1 MPGSM
6 RGAGRGRRN
15 EHRFHDASWPGL
27 SRPYTFVNLTQIDN
41 LRRKTWMPGS
51 SPGMTRREC
60 ADDLWREDFDL
71 ADKIDS
77 YVCGISDTPLLGD
90 TIGRS
95 LDHAV
100 RRWGPR
106 EALVSPSHDVRW
118 TWSEFAERVD
128 ALAAGFLA
136 LGLERGERI
145 GIWSLNRPEWT
156 LTQFAAAKAGLILVT
171 INPAYRLSELEF
183 ALKKVGCAAIV
194 TATAFKTSNYMDM
207 LHTLLPELARAKPG
221 QLQAA
226 RLPALRMVIQIGGP
240 AASGTIPFEDVA
252 RMGGAGHRER
262 LAALGAALQF
272 DDPVNIQ
279 FTSGTT
285 GSPKGVTLTH
295 HNILNNGYF
304 TGRAM
309 RLTEADR
316 ICIPVPLYHCFGM
329 VMGNLASVTL
339 GTTMVY
345 PGEGFDPLATL
356 RAIEQEKCTAL
367 YGVPTMFIAELDHPE
382 FKNFDLK
389 SLRTGIMAGAPC
401 PIEVMKRVNTE
412 MNMREVTIAYGMT
425 ETSPVSFQSATD
437 DPLERRVSTVGRI
450 HPHVEVKVVD
460 LEGRIV
466 KRGERGELCTRGY
479 SVMLGYWEDEEKT
492 GDVLDANGWMHTGD
506 LATIDDAGYCNI
518 VGRIKDLVIRGGEN
532 LYPRE
537 IEEFLYR
544 HPKIQDVQIFGVADT
559 RYGEELCAW
568 IRVRPGETLT
578 AEEVRAFCDG
588 QIAHNKIPRYVEFVD
603 EFPMTV
609 TGKIQK
615 FVMRDAVEQRLGLK
629 AAKTA

>member
-1 MPGSM
+1 MTE
-6 RGAGRGRRN
+6 RAG
-15 EHRFHDASWPGL
+15 
-27 SRPYTFVNLTQIDN
+27 
-41 LRRKTWMPGS
+41 
-51 SPGMTRREC
+51 
-60 ADDLWREDFDL
+60 
-71 ADKIDS
+71 S
-77 YVCGISDTPLLGD
+77 YVCGIADAPLLGN
-90 TIGRS
+90 TIGQS
-95 LDHAV
+95 LDLAV
-100 RRWGPR
+100 RRWGDR

-118 TWSEFAERVD
+118 TWKEFAARVD

-136 LGLERGERI
+136 LGLERGARI

-156 LTQFAAAKAGLILVT
+156 LTQFAAANAGLILVT
-171 INPAYRLSELEF
+171 LNPAYRLSELEF
-183 ALKKVGCAAIV
+183 ALAKVGCAAIV
-194 TATAFKTSNYMDM
+194 TATTFKTSNYMEM
-207 LHTLLPELARAKPG
+207 LNTLIPELATAKPG
-221 QLQAA
+221 ELRAA
-226 RLPALRMVIQIGGP
+226 KLPKLRAVIQIGGP
-240 AASGTIPFEDVA
+240 ACPGTIPFDEVS
-252 RMGGAGHRER
+252 RMGGERHREQI
-262 LAALGAALQF
+262 AELGKTLQF

-309 RLTEADR
+309 RLTENDR

-339 GTTMVY
+339 GATMVY
-345 PGEGFDPLATL
+345 PGEGFDPLTTL
-356 RAIEQEKCTAL
+356 QTIEQEKCTTL

-382 FKNFDLK
+382 FSKFNLS

-401 PIEVMKRVNTE
+401 PTEVMKRVNSE

-460 LEGRIV
+460 LDGKIV
-466 KRGERGELCTRGY
+466 PRGERGELCTRGY
-479 SVMLGYWEDEEKT
+479 SIMLGYWDEAEKT
-492 GDVLDANGWMHTGD
+492 ADVLDKNGWMHTGD
-506 LATIDDAGYCNI
+506 IAVIDDEGYCNI
-518 VGRIKDLVIRGGEN
+518 TGRIKDMVIRGGEN

-537 IEEFLYR
+537 IEEYLFR
-544 HPKIQDVQIFGVADT
+544 HPKIQDVQIFGVADD

-568 IRVRPGETLT
+568 VRVRGGETLT
-578 AEEVRAFCDG
+578 ADDVRAFCQG

-615 FVMRDAVEQRLGLK
+615 FLMRAAVEKRLGLK
-629 AAKTA
+629 AQKTA